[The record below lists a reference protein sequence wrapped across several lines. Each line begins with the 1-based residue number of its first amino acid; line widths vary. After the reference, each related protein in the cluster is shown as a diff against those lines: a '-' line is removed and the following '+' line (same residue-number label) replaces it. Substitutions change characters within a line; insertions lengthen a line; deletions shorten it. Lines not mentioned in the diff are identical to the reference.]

1 MTNIIFKADNI
12 TRDYKDKKKL
22 FHAIKNISFE
32 LHAGEVISFVG
43 PNGAG
48 KTTLIKSISN
58 YLVPT
63 SGQVEVEGVD
73 LIKYPRK
80 ARKKMGIV
88 FGGDRGFY
96 YGATARENLE
106 FFARVV
112 GVKERNI
119 KSNVQEALKTVNLVD
134 VAEKKVS
141 AYSKG
146 MLQRLHIARGLVNH
160 PKILMLD
167 EPTAGLD
174 IESVISIRQLVKRV
188 ASEKR
193 GIILTSHNMSD
204 IESLADRIF
213 LIGGGMIHF
222 EGSIQE
228 VKKFAGVEN
237 NASLADAYLAVAD
250 QLKRRQV

>member
-1 MTNIIFKADNI
+1 MTNTIFKADNI
-12 TRDYKDKKKL
+12 TRDYKDKKKT

-119 KSNVQEALKTVNLVD
+119 KSNVQEALKTVNLV
-134 VAEKKVS
+134 S

-174 IESVISIRQLVKRV
+174 IESVISIRQLVKRI

>member
-1 MTNIIFKADNI
+1 MTNTIFKADNI

-88 FGGDRGFY
+88 FGGDRVLYRAFACADGF
-96 YGATARENLE
+96 GEATEA
-106 FFARVV
+106 
-112 GVKERNI
+112 GKE
-119 KSNVQEALKTVNLVD
+119 KSAGK
-134 VAEKKVS
+134 
-141 AYSKG
+141 SK
-146 MLQRLHIARGLVNH
+146 
-160 PKILMLD
+160 PKIL
-167 EPTAGLD
+167 
-174 IESVISIRQLVKRV
+174 
-188 ASEKR
+188 
-193 GIILTSHNMSD
+193 
-204 IESLADRIF
+204 
-213 LIGGGMIHF
+213 
-222 EGSIQE
+222 
-228 VKKFAGVEN
+228 
-237 NASLADAYLAVAD
+237 
-250 QLKRRQV
+250 

>member
-1 MTNIIFKADNI
+1 ML
-12 TRDYKDKKKL
+12 KK
-22 FHAIKNISFE
+22 
-32 LHAGEVISFVG
+32 
-43 PNGAG
+43 
-48 KTTLIKSISN
+48 
-58 YLVPT
+58 
-63 SGQVEVEGVD
+63 
-73 LIKYPRK
+73 
-80 ARKKMGIV
+80 
-88 FGGDRGFY
+88 
-96 YGATARENLE
+96 
-106 FFARVV
+106 
-112 GVKERNI
+112 
-119 KSNVQEALKTVNLVD
+119 ALKTVNLVD

-174 IESVISIRQLVKRV
+174 IESVISIRQLVKRI

-213 LIGGGMIHF
+213 LIGGGTIHF

>member
-1 MTNIIFKADNI
+1 MTNTIFKADNI
-12 TRDYKDKKKL
+12 THDYKDKKKL

-119 KSNVQEALKTVNLVD
+119 KSGVQEALK
-134 VAEKKVS
+134 
-141 AYSKG
+141 
-146 MLQRLHIARGLVNH
+146 QRLHIARGLVNH

-174 IESVISIRQLVKRV
+174 IESVISIRQLVKRI

>member
-1 MTNIIFKADNI
+1 
-12 TRDYKDKKKL
+12 
-22 FHAIKNISFE
+22 
-32 LHAGEVISFVG
+32 
-43 PNGAG
+43 
-48 KTTLIKSISN
+48 
-58 YLVPT
+58 
-63 SGQVEVEGVD
+63 
-73 LIKYPRK
+73 
-80 ARKKMGIV
+80 MGIV

-146 MLQRLHIARGLVNH
+146 MLQRLHIACGLVNH

-174 IESVISIRQLVKRV
+174 IESVISIRQLVKRI